1 MNPEDL
7 KKEVT
12 REIDF
17 FEKFDPQVTAD
28 IDAIHVFSGPGTF
41 LTPLK
46 ERDED
51 WMAWFDQARLSK
63 GILLVLQVTSLRTN
77 KPLHK
82 IAKEDIE
89 KAGPYLIYNG
99 IPIEN
104 KVFRSCINLP
114 DFPIPQSKIIIADEI
129 EENGTKRPIK
139 HTGDQVATLPTHL
152 LGNEIKGSIALV
164 SNAPHFIRILRYLTR
179 YKTIPEHFSIIPF
192 PIASRPDWAKK
203 ATDHAVQKLFAYLA
217 LGYLSEKPTKFE
229 F

>member
-7 KKEVT
+7 KKEIT
-12 REIDF
+12 RDIDF
-17 FEKFDPQVTAD
+17 FEKFDPQVTAE

-51 WMAWFDQARLSK
+51 WMAWFDQTRLSK

-82 IAKEDIE
+82 VTKEDIE
-89 KAGPYLIYNG
+89 RLGPYLIYNG
-99 IPIEN
+99 IPLEN
-104 KVFRSCINLP
+104 KVFRSCIDLP
-114 DFPIPQSKIIIADEI
+114 DFTIPKSKIIIADEI

-139 HTGDQVATLPTHL
+139 HTGDQVATFPSHL

-164 SNAPHFIRILRYLTR
+164 SNAPHFIRILRYLTK

-192 PIASRPDWAKK
+192 PILSDPAWAKK
-203 ATDHAVQKLFAYLA
+203 DADHESQKLFDYLP
-217 LGYLSEKPTKFE
+217 LGYLSETPAKFE
-229 F
+229 S